1 MPEEAELVADP
12 GPMPDL
18 VNEHSEYTVVREVQ
32 FQRRKRFKRAIA
44 SMREGSLLPAEQI
57 SQFGSE
63 EGAQQILEASE
74 HLARE
79 GIQRHVRAHQRKLR
93 VRAGHVESTSDALV
107 GKRGKRRGSGRCV
120 CGDA

>member
-1 MPEEAELVADP
+1 MEEAQLVEDAP

-18 VNEHSEYTVVREVQ
+18 ASEDTIAREVQ

-44 SMREGSLLPAEQI
+44 SMREGSVLPAEQI

-93 VRAGHVESTSDALV
+93 A
-107 GKRGKRRGSGRCV
+107 RGRGGL
-120 CGDA
+120 